1 MKTEDC
7 MHMAPRDTIRGPLRC
22 GRRDSTP
29 RGTEECARAVVGI
42 AVPPAVGFR
51 KSSDLNAKEQLMRTR
66 TSVTAGALALAFGL
80 AGNAQAG
87 TLEDVQARG
96 TLNCVVSTGIAGFAY
111 PDDAGEWHGFDI
123 DFCRATAAAVL
134 GDPNAIKAVTSTGKT
149 RFTKLN
155 AGEGDVLWR
164 NTTVTFSRD
173 VGVKLRFH
181 GINYYDGQGFMT
193 RKDLGVSSAS
203 ELDGASVCI
212 QTGTTTELNL
222 ADYFHANGMKYE
234 AVTIETNDEA
244 RQNYLAGRCDV
255 YTTDASGL
263 AATRSTFTDP
273 ENHMIL
279 PEIISKEPL
288 GPATRHGDDQWS
300 DIVTWVLNA
309 TITAEEKGV
318 TMENVDDMKA
328 NSKDPEVLRLLGA
341 EGNQGAELGLSA
353 DFAYN
358 IIKSVGNYGEIFER
372 NIGVNTPIGLARGL
386 NALWTDGGLQ
396 YSPPF
401 R

>member
-1 MKTEDC
+1 M
-7 MHMAPRDTIRGPLRC
+7 RPLNVL
-22 GRRDSTP
+22 TA
-29 RGTEECARAVVGI
+29 TLVV
-42 AVPPAVGFR
+42 ASFTVAAAA
-51 KSSDLNAKEQLMRTR
+51 S
-66 TSVTAGALALAFGL
+66 
-80 AGNAQAG
+80 AG
-87 TLEDVQARG
+87 TLEDVKARG
-96 TLNCVVSTGIAGFAY
+96 VLRCVVSTGIAGFAY
-111 PDDAGEWHGFDI
+111 PDANGVWKGFDI

-134 GDPNAIKAVTSTGKT
+134 GDASKIKAVTATGKT
-149 RFTKLN
+149 RFTLLN
-155 AGEGDVLWR
+155 SGEGDVLWR

-181 GINYYDGQGFMT
+181 GINYYDGQGFMVS
-193 RKDLGVSSAS
+193 KELGVSSAK

-244 RQNYLAGRCDV
+244 RQNYTAGRCDV

-263 AATRSTFTDP
+263 ASTRSTFTDP
-273 ENHMIL
+273 ENHIIL

-300 DIVTWVLNA
+300 DIITWVLNA
-309 TITAEEKGV
+309 TVTAEEKGV
-318 TMENVDDMKA
+318 TSANIDSMKK
-328 NSKDPEVLRLLGA
+328 SKDPEILRLLGV
-341 EGNQGAELGLSA
+341 EGSQGKELGLST
-353 DFAYN
+353 DWAYN

-372 NIGVNTPIGLARGL
+372 NIGVKTPIGLERGL
-386 NALWTDGGLQ
+386 NALWINGGLQ

>member
-1 MKTEDC
+1 MKKT
-7 MHMAPRDTIRGPLRC
+7 TI
-22 GRRDSTP
+22 
-29 RGTEECARAVVGI
+29 
-42 AVPPAVGFR
+42 
-51 KSSDLNAKEQLMRTR
+51 
-66 TSVTAGALALAFGL
+66 ALAVIAAALTIGPQVAT
-80 AGNAQAG
+80 AG
-87 TLEDVQARG
+87 TLDDVKSRG
-96 TLNCVVSTGIAGFAY
+96 VLRCVVSTGVPGFAY
-111 PDDAGEWHGFDI
+111 PDASGAWKGFDI

-134 GDPNAIKAVTSTGKT
+134 GDASKIKAVTSTGKT

-164 NTTVTFSRD
+164 NTTITFSRD

-181 GINYYDGQGFMT
+181 GVNYYDGQGFLV
-193 RKDLGVSSAS
+193 KKALGVKSAK
-203 ELDGASVCI
+203 ELNGASVCI

-244 RQNYLAGRCDV
+244 RQNYTSGRCDV

-263 AATRSTFTDP
+263 AATRSTFSDP
-273 ENHMIL
+273 QNHIVL

-288 GPATRHGDDQWS
+288 GPATRQGDDQWS

-309 TITAEEKGV
+309 TITAEEKGI
-318 TMENVDDMKA
+318 TQANVDKMKS
-328 NSKDPEVLRLLGA
+328 SKDPEVLRLLGV
-341 EGNQGAELGLSA
+341 EGSQGKELGLSN
-353 DFAYN
+353 DWAYN
-358 IIKSVGNYGEIFER
+358 IIKFVGNYGEIFER
-372 NIGVNTPIGLARGL
+372 NIGAKTPIGLQRGL
-386 NALWTDGGLQ
+386 NALWTKGGLQ

>member
-1 MKTEDC
+1 
-7 MHMAPRDTIRGPLRC
+7 
-22 GRRDSTP
+22 
-29 RGTEECARAVVGI
+29 
-42 AVPPAVGFR
+42 
-51 KSSDLNAKEQLMRTR
+51 MRT
-66 TSVTAGALALAFGL
+66 TISLKAGALALAIGV
-80 AGNAQAG
+80 AGSAQAG

-96 TLNCVVSTGIAGFAY
+96 VLNCVVSTGVPGFGY
-111 PDDAGEWHGFDI
+111 PDDTGEWHGFDI

-134 GDPNAIKAVTSTGKT
+134 GDAKAIKAVTATGKT

-164 NTTVTFSRD
+164 NTTITFSRD

-181 GINYYDGQGFMT
+181 GVNYYDGQGFMV
-193 RKDLGVSSAS
+193 RKDLGVSSAT
-203 ELDGASVCI
+203 ELDGASICI

-222 ADYFHANGMKYE
+222 ADYFHSNDMKYE
-234 AVTIETNDEA
+234 AVTIETNEEA
-244 RQNYLAGRCDV
+244 RENYINNRCDV

-273 ENHMIL
+273 DNHMIL

-309 TITAEEKGV
+309 TVTAEEKGV
-318 TMENVDDMKA
+318 TSANVDEMKS
-328 NSKDPEVLRLLGA
+328 SKDPEILRLLGV

-353 DFAYN
+353 DWAYN
-358 IIKSVGNYGEIFER
+358 IIKQIGNYGEIFER
-372 NIGVNTPIGLARGL
+372 NIGVDTPVGLERGM

>member
-1 MKTEDC
+1 MK
-7 MHMAPRDTIRGPLRC
+7 ATIH
-22 GRRDSTP
+22 S
-29 RGTEECARAVVGI
+29 
-42 AVPPAVGFR
+42 
-51 KSSDLNAKEQLMRTR
+51 
-66 TSVTAGALALAFGL
+66 ALAVALMLAV
-80 AGNAQAG
+80 ASTARAG

-96 TLNCVVSTGIAGFAY
+96 VLNCVVSTGIAGFAY

-134 GDPNAIKAVTSTGKT
+134 GDPKAIKAVTSTGKT

-164 NTTVTFSRD
+164 NTTITFSRD

-181 GINYYDGQGFMT
+181 GVNYYDGQGFMIG
-193 RKDLGVSSAS
+193 KDMGIMSAT

-234 AVTIETNDEA
+234 AVTIETADEA

-263 AATRSTFTDP
+263 AAQRSTFP
-273 ENHMIL
+273 EDEAPNHVIL

-309 TITAEEKGV
+309 TVTAEEKGV
-318 TMENVDDMKA
+318 TSENVDDMKA
-328 NSKDPEVLRLLGA
+328 NSKDPEVLRLLGV
-341 EGNQGAELGLSA
+341 EGNQGAELGLSV
-353 DFAYN
+353 DWAYN
-358 IIKSVGNYGEIFER
+358 IIKMVGNYGEIFER
-372 NIGVNTPIGLARGL
+372 NIGVNTPIGLERGV

>member
-1 MKTEDC
+1 MKLKT
-7 MHMAPRDTIRGPLRC
+7 TIT
-22 GRRDSTP
+22 S
-29 RGTEECARAVVGI
+29 AV
-42 AVPPAVGFR
+42 
-51 KSSDLNAKEQLMRTR
+51 M
-66 TSVTAGALALAFGL
+66 ALALVMTG
-80 AGNAQAG
+80 GAQAG

-96 TLNCVVSTGIAGFAY
+96 VLRCVVSTGIAGFAA
-111 PDDAGEWHGFDI
+111 PNADGVWEGFDI

-134 GDPNAIKAVTSTGKT
+134 GDANAIEAVTSTGKT
-149 RFTKLN
+149 RFTRLN

-164 NTTVTFSRD
+164 NTTITFSRD

-181 GINYYDGQGFMT
+181 GVNYYDGQGFMV
-193 RKDLGVSSAS
+193 RKDLGVSSAT

-222 ADYFHANGMKYE
+222 ADYFASNGMSYE

-244 RQNYLAGRCDV
+244 RQNYESGRCDV

-263 AATRSTFTDP
+263 SSTRSALPDP
-273 ENHMIL
+273 DAHMVL

-300 DIVTWVLNA
+300 DIITWVLNA
-309 TITAEEKGV
+309 TITAEELGV
-318 TMENVDDMKA
+318 TSSNVDSLSGKTGVSD
-328 NSKDPEVLRLLGA
+328 NPEVRRMLGVD
-341 EGNQGAELGLSA
+341 GSQGSELGLA
-353 DFAYN
+353 NDWAYQ
-358 IIKSVGNYGEIFER
+358 IIKQVGNYGEIFER
-372 NIGVNTPIGLARGL
+372 NIGPNTPLGIERGL

>member
-1 MKTEDC
+1 MKT
-7 MHMAPRDTIRGPLRC
+7 T
-22 GRRDSTP
+22 
-29 RGTEECARAVVGI
+29 
-42 AVPPAVGFR
+42 
-51 KSSDLNAKEQLMRTR
+51 
-66 TSVTAGALALAFGL
+66 TSATAGALALALGL
-80 AGNAQAG
+80 AGSAQAG

-96 TLNCVVSTGIAGFAY
+96 VLNCVVSTGVAGFAY
-111 PDDAGEWHGFDI
+111 PDDAGKWHGFDI

-134 GDPNAIKAVTSTGKT
+134 GDPEAIKAVTSTGKT

-164 NTTVTFSRD
+164 NTTITFSRD

-181 GINYYDGQGFMT
+181 GVNYYDGQGFMVP
-193 RKDLGVSSAS
+193 KSLGISSAK

-222 ADYFHANGMKYE
+222 ADYFHSNGMKYE
-234 AVTIETNDEA
+234 AVTIETNNEA

-263 AATRSTFTDP
+263 ASTRSTFTDP
-273 ENHMIL
+273 ENHVVL

-309 TITAEEKGV
+309 TVTAEEKGV
-318 TMENVDDMKA
+318 TSANVDDMKA
-328 NSKDPEVLRLLGA
+328 SSKDPEVLRLLGV

-353 DFAYN
+353 DWAYN